1 MLSHNI
7 QGMVQEEH
15 LSEIYKYVLSLSACH
30 DTALENYIKTA
41 SQGKV
46 YEYMQE
52 VINKRENV
60 NLKRDDIKTMILTT
74 LFSKNRFMPTYK
86 KYFKQNFPQI
96 YELIR
101 LVKKEIMRLWLVFYK
116 T

>member
-1 MLSHNI
+1 
-7 QGMVQEEH
+7 MVQEEH

-52 VINKRENV
+52 VINKR
-60 NLKRDDIKTMILTT
+60 KCQ
-74 LFSKNRFMPTYK
+74 S
-86 KYFKQNFPQI
+86 
-96 YELIR
+96 
-101 LVKKEIMRLWLVFYK
+101 
-116 T
+116 